1 MKYTE
6 IDKTLVEL
14 CDMATAFYSKANP
27 KIGEIIEA
35 LDNVRDAMPED
46 DWNAAKD
53 SVDAYADGM
62 NLVMSGLYDYVH
74 RKVAKVDSEE

>member
-1 MKYTE
+1 MKNTE
-6 IDKTLVEL
+6 IEKIIIEL

-27 KIGEIIEA
+27 KVTEIVELLGDAKNKISEA
-35 LDNVRDAMPED
+35 

-62 NLVMSGLYDYVH
+62 NLVMSGLFDYVH
-74 RKVAKVDSEE
+74 RKVANSDATE